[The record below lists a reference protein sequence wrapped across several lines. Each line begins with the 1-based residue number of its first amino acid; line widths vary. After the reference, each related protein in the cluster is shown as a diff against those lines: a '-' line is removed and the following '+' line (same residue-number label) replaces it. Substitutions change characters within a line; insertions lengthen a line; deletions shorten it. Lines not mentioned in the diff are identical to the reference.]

1 MQAVGN
7 SARNDIGVIGSLQIT
22 VVRVKCCRVL
32 TEQFNVLLCMLT
44 SLVDSLGTLSS
55 SLCELLVLILDLGV
69 QTVEN
74 GEDSA
79 FELFGCL
86 IMLVG

>member
-7 SARNDIGVIGSLQIT
+7 SARNDIGVISSLKIT
-22 VVRVKCCRVL
+22 VVRVKGCRVL
-32 TEQFNVLLCMLT
+32 TEQFNVLLCLLT
-44 SLVDSLGTLSS
+44 SFVDSLGTLSS